1 MAGDGRFTRWWR
13 GGRNFV
19 ASQLGRFASFTSFTT
34 FATFGI
40 TAEPARQG
48 DASVIRFGPTLK
60 IVGVDPE
67 RGFAGGETQVLGLSL
82 ALIRAGHQADLI
94 CDPDG
99 VLWQRATAAGI
110 TCFPLRIRNSI
121 DAAAGLRLRS
131 LLVGKGYDVVHFHTA
146 RAHALAPFARGQTAV
161 AVVTRRMDY
170 APNRVFGPLLFNR
183 AVDGVA
189 AISRA
194 VADTLVQ
201 AGVRKDRVAIIPS
214 GVDCDRFR
222 PPAAAARERAR
233 IALGLTA
240 RDIAVG
246 TVGMLE
252 PRKGHRHLLEA
263 MELLRD
269 SGAAGAADAVGPRV
283 RCFIAG
289 AGSLSASL
297 ADEIRA
303 QRMDESVSLMG
314 LIGDSRNLLWALDI
328 FAMPSLQEGLG
339 VAALEA
345 MACGLPVIASSSGG
359 LVDSVKDGVTGMHV
373 PPGDARALA
382 DAIARM
388 AANAQLRSTMGA
400 AGRERAVLN
409 FAMESMARGTLA
421 LYRACLQDRARSRRG

>member
-1 MAGDGRFTRWWR
+1 MRMAGDSRFSGWWR
-13 GGRNFV
+13 GGRRFL
-19 ASQLGRFASFTSFTT
+19 ASRLGSFAP
-34 FATFGI
+34 FAI
-40 TAEPARQG
+40 TREPAPPG
-48 DASVIRFGPTLK
+48 DASSTSTGPILK

-99 VLWQRATAAGI
+99 ALWQRATAAGI
-110 TCFPLRIRNSI
+110 TCYPLRISNSI
-121 DAAAGLRLRS
+121 DAAAGLRLRT
-131 LLVGKGYDVVHFHTA
+131 LLAGKRYDVVHFHTA
-146 RAHALAPFARGQTAV
+146 RAHALAPFARGRTGV
-161 AVVTRRMDY
+161 AVVTRRMDH
-170 APNRVFGPLLFNR
+170 APNRLFGPLLFNH

-194 VADTLVQ
+194 VADALEQ

-222 PPAAAARERAR
+222 PPASAARERAR

-252 PRKGHRHLLEA
+252 ARKGHRHLIEA

-297 ADEIRA
+297 TDEIRA
-303 QRMDESVSLMG
+303 QRMDESVTMMG
-314 LIGDSRNLLWALDI
+314 LVGDSRNLLWALDI

-359 LVDSVKDGVTGMHV
+359 LKDSVKDGITGMHV
-373 PPGDARALA
+373 PAGDARALA

-388 AANAQLRSTMGA
+388 AANAELRSTMGA
-400 AGRERAVLN
+400 AGRERVVLN
-409 FAMESMARGTLA
+409 FAMEAMARGTLA
-421 LYRACLQDRARSRRG
+421 LYRACLQDRARGRRQ